1 MISPHS
7 MQKGVSLTEVLV
19 ALFILSIVGAV
30 IVAGV
35 IVAVK
40 GNDVSRTRNH
50 NPIVGD
56 ALTSP
61 LYYVIMG

>member
-1 MISPHS
+1 V
-7 MQKGVSLTEVLV
+7 GV
-19 ALFILSIVGAV
+19 V